1 MKTYNCIIIDD
12 EELSRDLL
20 ENFIARVPSLSLK
33 GRFTQPLEAISTI
46 KDGAIDLIFL
56 DIQMPE
62 ITGVEFLKSFSIESQ
77 VILTTAYDSYA
88 LESYELSIVDYL
100 LKPFSFNRYLKAVN
114 KALAILDLKNKSQL
128 SHGKTAH
135 EDFLLIKAD
144 HKTHRLKLSDILY
157 IQSMKEYIMY
167 YTDEEKIMT
176 LGSLKS
182 LEDRLPTSDFIR
194 IHKSYIVAKKQVKSL
209 EGNKLHLDSVSLPIG
224 GSYRQS
230 VKSVLFK

>member
-12 EELSRDLL
+12 EELSRNLL

-33 GRFTQPLEAISTI
+33 GKFTQPLEAISTI

-114 KALAILDLKNKSQL
+114 KALAILDLKDKSQL
-128 SHGKTAH
+128 MDGKTPH

-144 HKTHRLKLSDILY
+144 RKTHRLKLSDILY
-157 IQSMKEYIMY
+157 IQSMKEYVMY

-182 LEDRLPTSDFIR
+182 LEDRLPASDFIR
-194 IHKSYIVAKKQVKSL
+194 IHKTYIVAKKRVKSL
-209 EGNKLHLDSVSLPIG
+209 EGNTLHLDGLSLPIG
-224 GSYRQS
+224 GSYRQI